1 MRVLLVLV
9 LLAGAI
15 HAESSSSMK
24 GWEIYSWRM
33 GDGVSF
39 ALLPGTNR
47 TKRAAE
53 IKKSPLTFAQVKKQL
68 AKLKTGE
75 EVFWSV
81 GDAPTSNQFDLPP
94 GDATDERRQVA
105 VEIQRLG
112 LKLTIL
118 PLPQTIGTITM
129 AHDKSIELRLRS
141 LPPGPIAETLLRY
154 KPGDAEYKEM
164 IDHVG
169 GLAPGETK
177 LVPPWPSP

>member
-1 MRVLLVLV
+1 
-9 LLAGAI
+9 
-15 HAESSSSMK
+15 
-24 GWEIYSWRM
+24 
-33 GDGVSF
+33 VSF
-39 ALLPGTNR
+39 AVLPGTNR
-47 TKRAAE
+47 IKSAAE

-68 AKLKTGE
+68 AKLKKGE

-94 GDATDERRQVA
+94 GDATDARRQVA
-105 VEIQRLG
+105 VEIQHLE

-118 PLPQTIGTITM
+118 PLPQTIGTIAM

-154 KPGDAEYKEM
+154 KPGDAKYKQM